1 MPRQDTMFIDVAFAP
16 NGRPSVTPDECR
28 VSNGTEI
35 VWRTAPDVDVP
46 FEIDFEDESVAG
58 RDAPRKVRSDPG
70 DSRQK
75 VRLTSDNE
83 SKRYK
88 YAIEANGK
96 RVDPAV
102 IIER

>member
-1 MPRQDTMFIDVAFAP
+1 
-16 NGRPSVTPDECR
+16 
-28 VSNGTEI
+28 
-35 VWRTAPDVDVP
+35 
-46 FEIDFEDESVAG
+46 
-58 RDAPRKVRSDPG
+58 VRSGPG

-75 VRLTSDNE
+75 IRLTSDNE